1 MSAAA
6 QSTGRQAGKQAS
18 GPTPE
23 TLAAAQDARRRALVS
38 DVDELASRLAP
49 ASLARS
55 ARQAAD
61 SAMSTLRTR
70 GQEVAAQARSQAEA
84 LGGQA
89 QDTAQG
95 LLAKAGI
102 SRGDGTAPGTS
113 GSPEGDQ
120 AQAYGL
126 APSAGGG
133 APPLGRRLSLLLD
146 DARDG
151 EPVALAIVTA
161 AALGLAGLSG
171 VALVKAIATL
181 RSPRAGR
188 FEAGPAQAWQ

>member
-6 QSTGRQAGKQAS
+6 RSAGSSKRRAP

-23 TLAAAQDARRRALVS
+23 ALAAAQDARRRALVS

-49 ASLARS
+49 ASLKRS

-61 SAMSTLRTR
+61 SAMSTLRAR
-70 GQEVAAQARSQAEA
+70 GQDAAAQARSRAGA
-84 LGGQA
+84 LSGRA
-89 QDTAQG
+89 QDRAQG
-95 LLAKAGI
+95 LLAKAGL
-102 SRGDGTAPGTS
+102 SREGADRSADD
-113 GSPEGDQ
+113 SPEGGR

-126 APSAGGG
+126 APSAGADGQ
-133 APPLGRRLSLLLD
+133 PLGRRLSLLLD

-151 EPVALAIVTA
+151 DPVALAIVTA

-171 VALVKAIATL
+171 VALVKAISTL
-181 RSPRAGR
+181 RPSP
-188 FEAGPAQAWQ
+188 AGPSQGWQ

>member
-6 QSTGRQAGKQAS
+6 QSPGGGTGNQAPS
-18 GPTPE
+18 PTPE

-95 LLAKAGI
+95 LLARAGL
-102 SRGDGTAPGTS
+102 SREGADRTAE
-113 GSPEGDQ
+113 GSPQGD
-120 AQAYGL
+120 AARAYGL
-126 APSAGGG
+126 APSTGAGGQ
-133 APPLGRRLSLLLD
+133 PLGRRLGLLLD

-151 EPVALAIVTA
+151 DPVALAIVTA

-171 VALVKAIATL
+171 VALIKAMTTL
-181 RSPRAGR
+181 RQSP
-188 FEAGPAQAWQ
+188 AGPSRAWQ